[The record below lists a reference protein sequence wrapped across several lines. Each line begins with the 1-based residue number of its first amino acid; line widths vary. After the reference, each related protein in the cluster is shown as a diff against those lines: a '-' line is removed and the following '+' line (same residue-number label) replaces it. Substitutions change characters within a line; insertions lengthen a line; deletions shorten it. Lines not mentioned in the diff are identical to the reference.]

1 MSSIFIWKS
10 ETPNKGDKKITYY
23 NGSNWFLEEHSSYS
37 KSYNYINQYAFIT
50 ITTNVLCFE
59 AKEMPTDWTG
69 NYLLEK
75 WSEIP
80 YSLLK
85 DDEYA
90 TLDQIGKWMRCKI
103 KSPIEFEEKQLEEEW
118 VTLQNWLKEPIKKSI
133 TIQTYPK
140 NRINNYQVPIKSIQY
155 TSTSYK
161 NKVYNK

>member
-1 MSSIFIWKS
+1 M
-10 ETPNKGDKKITYY
+10 T
-23 NGSNWFLEEHSSYS
+23 
-37 KSYNYINQYAFIT
+37 
-50 ITTNVLCFE
+50 
-59 AKEMPTDWTG
+59 TDWTG

>member
-10 ETPNKGDKKITYY
+10 ETPNKSDKKITYY
-23 NGSNWFLEEHSSYS
+23 NGPNWFLEEHSSYS

-90 TLDQIGKWMRCKI
+90 T
-103 KSPIEFEEKQLEEEW
+103 FEEKQLEKEW
-118 VTLQNWLKEPIKKSI
+118 IKLQTWLKEPIKKSVN
-133 TIQTYPK
+133 IQNYPK
-140 NRINNYQVPIKSIQY
+140 NRMNTYEVPIKSIQY
-155 TSTSYK
+155 TQTSYK